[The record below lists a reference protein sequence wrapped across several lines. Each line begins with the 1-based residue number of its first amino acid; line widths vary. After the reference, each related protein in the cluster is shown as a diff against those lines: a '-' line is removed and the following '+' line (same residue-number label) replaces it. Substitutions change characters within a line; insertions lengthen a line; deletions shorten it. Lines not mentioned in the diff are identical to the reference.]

1 MSDNENTQLV
11 NAQGKPIKS
20 VAVAR
25 IPLASRENATK
36 NILKYYI
43 NSPEKQE
50 FVVAM
55 LPYGTVADGAT
66 IQFSVNDA
74 VFQAACLT
82 YGAQDIINKALDED
96 LTEAY
101 DLLLHL
107 ADLPQYKPDEA
118 LAEITTDDIDVI
130 YNHYALAPEMQNAVE
145 MCRIQGDI
153 TRFLTGTSPKAT
165 TSYQVNLIE
174 ERFEDIADSLHF
186 EQRAAGYYNISMM
199 HRAILLENE
208 HYDPDENSSEKECL
222 KKVLEYTSDYKKIN
236 YCVNRLGDSF
246 KDQSF
251 IRAAYRRAL
260 TETDVPSDLYKINTA
275 LAQSYLKDY
284 KPIAGFVTNANL
296 HDKNTEKLQRAELY
310 YKQSL
315 QYAQKPEKINV
326 LKNIAKLQLQQCK
339 YDEWM
344 QTKTDLALKYLKGEE
359 RVNTLLEIAG
369 KSTDFKQD
377 YLERA
382 LQETTSSRK
391 IIKPQK
397 TLLLNKIAH
406 YLRPIYKAQNNIDG
420 INNLDRLTGNQNI
433 TPPQKLNCPLQKYTK
448 QR

>member
-1 MSDNENTQLV
+1 MSDNESTQLV
-11 NAQGKPIKS
+11 NAEGKPIKS
-20 VAVAR
+20 TATVRVP
-25 IPLASRENATK
+25 IVMREKAAHNV
-36 NILKYYI
+36 LKYYL

-50 FVVAM
+50 FVIAM
-55 LPYGTVADGAT
+55 LPYGNAADNMTV
-66 IQFSVNDA
+66 QFSVSDPT
-74 VFQAACLT
+74 FQAACLT
-82 YGAQDIINKALDED
+82 YGAQNIINKALDED

-118 LAEITTDDIDVI
+118 LTEITSDDIDVI
-130 YNHYALAPEMQNAVE
+130 YNHYAMAPEMQNAVE

-153 TRFLTGTSPKAT
+153 TRFLTGTSQKAT

-199 HRAILLENE
+199 HRTILLENE

-382 LQETTSSRK
+382 LKETASSRK

-406 YLRPIYKAQNNIDG
+406 HLRPIYKAQNNIDG
-420 INNLDRLTGNQNI
+420 INNLDKLTGNHNT
-433 TPPQKLNCPLQKYTK
+433 TPPQKLNCPLQKYIK

>member
-369 KSTDFKQD
+369 KSTDYKQD

-406 YLRPIYKAQNNIDG
+406 HLRPIYKAQNNIDG

>member
-20 VAVAR
+20 TAAVRVPIA
-25 IPLASRENATK
+25 LREKATH
-36 NILKYYI
+36 NVLKYYL

-50 FVVAM
+50 FIVAM

-66 IQFSVNDA
+66 VQFSVNDA
-74 VFQAACLT
+74 TFQAACLT
-82 YGAQDIINKALDED
+82 YGAHDIINKALDED

-118 LAEITTDDIDVI
+118 LTEITTDDIDVI

-153 TRFLTGTSPKAT
+153 TRFLTGTSQKAT

-382 LQETTSSRK
+382 LQETASCRK

-406 YLRPIYKAQNNIDG
+406 HLRPIYKAQNNIDG
-420 INNLDRLTGNQNI
+420 INNLDKLTGNHNI
-433 TPPQKLNCPLQKYTK
+433 TTPKKLNCPLQKYTK

>member
-25 IPLASRENATK
+25 IPLASRENATQ

-50 FVVAM
+50 FIISM
-55 LPYGTVADGAT
+55 LPYGSISDNATV
-66 IQFSVNDA
+66 QFSANDET
-74 VFQAACLT
+74 FQSACLT
-82 YGAQDIINKALDED
+82 YGAQSIINKALDED

-101 DLLLHL
+101 SLLLHL
-107 ADLPQYKPDEA
+107 TNLPEYKPEEA
-118 LAEITTDDIDVI
+118 LAELTTEDIDII
-130 YNHYALAPEMQNAVE
+130 YNHYAMVPEMQNAVE

-153 TRFLTGTSPKAT
+153 NRFLTGTSQKVT

-260 TETDVPSDLYKINTA
+260 SETDIPSDLYKINTA

-284 KPIAGFVTNANL
+284 KPVAGFVTNAMR
-296 HDKNTEKLQRAELY
+296 HDKNAEKLQRAEFY

-326 LKNIAKLQLQQCK
+326 LKNIAKLQQQQGN
-339 YDEWM
+339 YEEWV

-369 KSTDFKQD
+369 KSTDYKQD

-406 YLRPIYKAQNNIDG
+406 YLRPIYSAHNNIDG
-420 INNLDRLTGNQNI
+420 IKKLDKLTGNQN
-433 TPPQKLNCPLQKYTK
+433 TPPSGKLNCPLQKYTK

>member
-25 IPLASRENATK
+25 IPLASRENATQ

-50 FVVAM
+50 FIISM
-55 LPYGTVADGAT
+55 LPYGTINDNAT
-66 IQFSVNDA
+66 VQFSANDET
-74 VFQAACLT
+74 FQAACLT
-82 YGAQDIINKALDED
+82 YGAQNIINKALDED

-101 DLLLHL
+101 SLLLHL
-107 ADLPQYKPDEA
+107 TNLPEYKPEEA
-118 LAEITTDDIDVI
+118 LAELTTEDIDII
-130 YNHYALAPEMQNAVE
+130 YNHYAMVPEMQNAVE

-153 TRFLTGTSPKAT
+153 NRFLTGTSQKAT

-260 TETDVPSDLYKINTA
+260 SETDIPSDLYKINTA

-284 KPIAGFVTNANL
+284 KPVAGFVTNAMR
-296 HDKNTEKLQRAELY
+296 HDKNAEKLQRAEFY

-315 QYAQKPEKINV
+315 PYAQKPEKINV
-326 LKNIAKLQLQQCK
+326 LKNIAKLQQQQGN
-339 YDEWM
+339 YEEWV
-344 QTKTDLALKYLKGEE
+344 QTKTYLALKYLKGEE

-369 KSTDFKQD
+369 KSTDYKQD

-406 YLRPIYKAQNNIDG
+406 YLRPIYSAHNNIDG
-420 INNLDRLTGNQNI
+420 IKKLDKLTGNQN
-433 TPPQKLNCPLQKYTK
+433 TPPSGKLNCPLQKYTK

>member
-382 LQETTSSRK
+382 LQETASCRK

-406 YLRPIYKAQNNIDG
+406 HLRPIYKAQNNIDG

>member
-11 NAQGKPIKS
+11 NAYGEPIKS
-20 VAVAR
+20 AHTIRLPIAAR
-25 IPLASRENATK
+25 SKTVLAFTK
-36 NILKYYI
+36 HYLK
-43 NSPEKQE
+43 SPESEQ
-50 FVVAM
+50 FIAM
-55 LPYGTVADGAT
+55 MAPFATVTPEGNIA
-66 IQFSVNDA
+66 FSANDE

-82 YGAQDIINKALDED
+82 YGAHNIINKALDED

-101 DLLLHL
+101 KLLLDL
-107 ADLPQYKPDEA
+107 TDLPEYKKDDS
-118 LAEITTDDIDVI
+118 LAELTTDDIDLI
-130 YNHYALAPEMQNAVE
+130 YDHYALVPEMQNAVE

-153 TRFLTGTSPKAT
+153 TRFLTGTSQKAT

-174 ERFEDIADSLHF
+174 ERFEDIADSLDF

-246 KDQSF
+246 KDQGF
-251 IRAAYRRAL
+251 IRAAYRRSL

-284 KPIAGFVTNANL
+284 KTIAGFVTNATL
-296 HDKNTEKLQRAELY
+296 HSKNTEKLQRAELY
-310 YKQSL
+310 YKQAL
-315 QYAQKPEKINV
+315 QYAQAPEKANV
-326 LKNIAKLQLQQCK
+326 LKNIAKLQLSQGN

-344 QTKTDLALKYLKGEE
+344 QTKTDLAMKYLKGEE

-369 KSTDFKQD
+369 KTAEFKQD

-382 LQETTSSRK
+382 LKETTSSRK
-391 IIKPQK
+391 ITKPQK
-397 TLLLNKIAH
+397 AIFFNKIAH
-406 YLRPIYKAQNNIDG
+406 HLRPIYRSQNNADG
-420 INNLDRLTGNQNI
+420 LAKLNKLTGNQNI
-433 TPPQKLNCPLQKYTK
+433 TPPQKLNCPLQKYSK
-448 QR
+448 HR